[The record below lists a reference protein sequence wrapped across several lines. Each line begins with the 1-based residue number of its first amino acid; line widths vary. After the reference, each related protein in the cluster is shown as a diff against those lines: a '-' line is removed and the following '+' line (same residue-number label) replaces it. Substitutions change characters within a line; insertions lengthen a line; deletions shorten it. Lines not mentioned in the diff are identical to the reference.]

1 MPKNKEKTW
10 KQILKECEDYDS
22 SGRLSWAYV
31 TALRGPDIMVGLASN
46 SFHIKAIFTCP
57 LRGKINEAPDV
68 RAYGDMS
75 LLYFEEVFNHLN
87 YLDTEIQYRHYLSHI
102 KSVWRFFNPK
112 VERILEE
119 LGNVPDVKELARQY
133 KEAVD
138 EWLESENLIVKEEK

>member
-10 KQILKECEDYDS
+10 KQILKECEDYDP

-31 TALRGPDIMVGLASN
+31 TALRGPDIAE
-46 SFHIKAIFTCP
+46 SFAPSIMLVFTCP
-57 LRGKINEAPDV
+57 LRGKASGCLPDV
-68 RAYGDMS
+68 TSYI
-75 LLYFEEVFNHLN
+75 LLPHDFEEVFNHLN
-87 YLDTEIQYRHYLSHI
+87 YRDTEIRYRHYLSHI

-138 EWLESENLIVKEEK
+138 EWLESENLIVKEENDG